1 MKFTIQKNEITDVLS
16 RIQGIAGRKTS
27 LAITENVLI
36 KAEGDQIILS
46 ATDLETGV
54 EGAYPAVVE
63 SPGTVA
69 VNARKFHDIVK
80 IFPTDHL
87 LMAELDNRWIEISS
101 EKVEYHLVGM
111 NPEEF
116 PDIPKAEEVDFL
128 TINSESFRKMIEKS
142 IAISVA
148 GDEKREHMIG
158 VNLERITENDE
169 NILRLVST
177 DIKRLSKVDYVCE
190 DASNFTESEKII
202 IPKKGLAEV
211 QKFLETEGNVD
222 LGIKNNHFIVK
233 KNNET
238 IILNLL
244 DGSFPKYQD
253 LLTTV
258 DDQYDVEFDRNLLI
272 MMLKRMAI
280 ITSEEYRAVIF
291 HFENNELVIRATNP
305 NVGESK
311 EKIEIAFDRERVEA
325 GFNPKYFIEALG
337 FIETEKV
344 RLNIKDKENP
354 CVIRGA
360 GDSLYMNIIMPMKI

>member
-1 MKFTIQKNEITDVLS
+1 MKFTIQKNAITDVLS

-36 KAEGDQIILS
+36 KAANDEIILS

-54 EGAYPAVVE
+54 EGFYPAVVE

-69 VNARKFHDIVK
+69 VNARKLYDIVK
-80 IFPTDHL
+80 MFPTDHL
-87 LMAELDNRWIEISS
+87 LMEELDNRWIEISS

-116 PDIPKAEEVDFL
+116 PDIPKVAEVDFL
-128 TINSESFRKMIEKS
+128 TINSELFRKMIEKS

-158 VNLERITENDE
+158 VNLEWIIENDE
-169 NILRLVST
+169 NILRMVST
-177 DIKRLSKVDYVCE
+177 DIKRLSKADYIC
-190 DASNFTESEKII
+190 DESSGFKEREKII

-222 LGIKNNHFIVK
+222 MGVKDNHFVVK
-233 KNNET
+233 KNNEI

-244 DGSFPKYQD
+244 DGDFPRYHD
-253 LLTTV
+253 LLTV
-258 DDQYDVEFDRNLLI
+258 DNKFDVEFDRNLLM

-280 ITSEEYRAVIF
+280 ITSDEYRAVIF
-291 HFENNELVIRATNP
+291 QYENNELIIRATNP

-311 EKIEIAFDRERVEA
+311 EKIKIAFERERVET
-325 GFNPKYFIEALG
+325 GFNPKFFIEALG
-337 FIETEKV
+337 FIETDKV
-344 RLNIKDKENP
+344 QLNIKDKENP
-354 CVIRGA
+354 CVIRG
-360 GDSLYMNIIMPMKI
+360 DNETLYMNIIMPMKF